1 MNNFSGLGRLT
12 KDVDL
17 RYTEQGTAIGN
28 FTLAINRNFK
38 NKQTG
43 EYEADFIDCVAF
55 GRTGE
60 VIAEYVKKGQQL
72 AVEGRVQT
80 RNYENKDGQ
89 RVYVTEIVVNEF
101 TFVDNRNNNQKQS
114 TQTTGRQESPFAEE
128 GEPVDIDNSDLPF

>member
-1 MNNFSGLGRLT
+1 MNNFNGLGRLT
-12 KDVDL
+12 RDVDL
-17 RYTEQGTAIGN
+17 RYTEQGTAVGN

-43 EYEADFIDCVAF
+43 EYEADFINCVAF
-55 GRTGE
+55 SKTAE
-60 VIAEYVKKGQQL
+60 IIAEYVKKGQQL

-114 TQTTGRQESPFAEE
+114 TKTTGRQERTFAEE

>member
-1 MNNFSGLGRLT
+1 MNNFNGLGRLT
-12 KDVDL
+12 RDVDL
-17 RYTEQGTAIGN
+17 RYTEQGTAVGN

-55 GRTGE
+55 NRAAE
-60 VIAEYVKKGQQL
+60 IIAEYVKKGQQL

-80 RNYENKDGQ
+80 RSYENKDGQ

-101 TFVDNRNNNQKQS
+101 TFVDNRNNNQKQKI
-114 TQTTGRQESPFAEE
+114 GRASCRER
-128 GEPVDIDNSDLPF
+128 V

>member
-1 MNNFSGLGRLT
+1 MNNFNGLGRLT
-12 KDVDL
+12 RDVDL
-17 RYTEQGTAIGN
+17 RYTEQGTAVGN

-43 EYEADFIDCVAF
+43 EYEADFINCVAF
-55 GRTGE
+55 SKTAE
-60 VIAEYVKKGQQL
+60 IIAEYVKKGQQL

-114 TQTTGRQESPFAEE
+114 TQTIEQQESPFTQE
-128 GEPVDIDNSDLPF
+128 GEPMQLRDTDLPF

>member
-1 MNNFSGLGRLT
+1 MNNFNGLGRLT
-12 KDVDL
+12 RDVDL
-17 RYTEQGTAIGN
+17 RYTEQGTAVGN

-43 EYEADFIDCVAF
+43 EYEADFINCVAF
-55 GRTGE
+55 SKTAE
-60 VIAEYVKKGQQL
+60 IIAEYVKKGQQL